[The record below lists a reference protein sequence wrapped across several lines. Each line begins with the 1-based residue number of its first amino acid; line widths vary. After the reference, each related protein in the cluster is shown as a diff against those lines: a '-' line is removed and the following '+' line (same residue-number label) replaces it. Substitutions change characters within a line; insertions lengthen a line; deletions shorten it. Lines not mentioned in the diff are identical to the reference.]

1 MRPEPKGKNMQRYVF
16 TSEAVS
22 EGHPDK
28 VADQISDAILDAALA
43 LDPAAH
49 VAAESFVGPRF
60 AANLGEVSEHVLP
73 RLDPEAIARGVVR
86 DIGYD
91 RPGEGFDWKTLEYR
105 NLLGAQSPDIARG
118 VDRGSA
124 EEQGAGDQG
133 MMFGYAVRE
142 TPELMPAPIAWA
154 HRLMR
159 RFSEERRSGRIPWL
173 RPDAKSQVSLVYEDG
188 RPVRI
193 SAIVLSHQTTDEPN
207 IDRDIRPTVEAV
219 VRDELAGTGMI
230 DDRTAFHVNPTG
242 RFVVGGPA
250 GDSGL
255 TGRKIVVD
263 TYGGACP
270 HGGGAFSGKDP
281 SKVDRSA
288 AYYARYVAKNL
299 VAAGAADRCEIQVSY
314 AIGVAAPVSIRVQFF
329 GTERGGA
336 TEEKAVALLRDG
348 GLFDFR
354 PGRLVAELGLTSPK
368 GWSYRQTASGGH
380 FGREGFPWERTDRAD
395 AVRDALGL
403 R

>member
-1 MRPEPKGKNMQRYVF
+1 MQRYVF

-28 VADQISDAILDAALA
+28 VADQISDAILDAAIA
-43 LDPAAH
+43 VDPAAH
-49 VAAESFVGPRF
+49 VAAASFVGPRF
-60 AANLGEVSEHVLP
+60 CANLGEISKHVLP
-73 RLDPEAIARGVVR
+73 KLDPETIARGVVR

-91 RPGEGFDWKTLEYR
+91 RPEEGFDWRTFDYQNR
-105 NLLGAQSPDIARG
+105 LGAQSPDIAQG

-124 EEQGAGDQG
+124 DEQGAGDQG

-159 RFSEERRSGRIPWL
+159 RFTDERKSGRIPWL
-173 RPDAKSQVSLVYEDG
+173 RPDAKSQVSVVYEDG
-188 RPVRI
+188 RPVCI
-193 SAIVLSHQTTDEPN
+193 DAIVLSHQTTAEPD
-207 IDRDIRPTVEAV
+207 IDRDIRPAIEAV
-219 VRDELAGTGMI
+219 VRDELADTGMLVPS
-230 DDRTAFHVNPTG
+230 TKFHVNPTG

-288 AYYARYVAKNL
+288 AYYARYAAKNL

-314 AIGVAAPVSIRVQFF
+314 AIGVAAPTSVRVQFF
-329 GTERGGA
+329 GTEKGGA
-336 TEEKAVALLRDG
+336 TEEKAVAMLESG
-348 GLFDFR
+348 EVFDFR
-354 PGRLVAELGLTSPK
+354 PGRLVAALGLLAPS
-368 GWSYRQTASGGH
+368 GWSYRDTASGGH
-380 FGREGFPWERTDRAD
+380 FGREAFPWERLDRVD
-395 AVRDALGL
+395 AVRAALGL

>member
-1 MRPEPKGKNMQRYVF
+1 MQRYVF

-43 LDPAAH
+43 VDPAAH
-49 VAAESFVGPRF
+49 VAAETFVGPRF
-60 AANLGEVSEHVLP
+60 CANLGEVSEHVLP
-73 RLDPEAIARGVVR
+73 KLDPETIARGVVR

-91 RPGEGFDWKTLEYR
+91 RPEEGFDWRTFDYQNR
-105 NLLGAQSPDIARG
+105 LGAQSPDIAQG

-124 EEQGAGDQG
+124 DEQGAGDQG

-159 RFSEERRSGRIPWL
+159 RFTDERKSGRIPWL
-173 RPDAKSQVSLVYEDG
+173 RPDAKSQVSVVYEDG

-193 SAIVLSHQTTDEPN
+193 DAIVLSHQTTAEPD
-207 IDRDIRPTVEAV
+207 IDRDIRPAIEAV
-219 VRDELAGTGMI
+219 VRDELAGTGMLVSA
-230 DDRTAFHVNPTG
+230 TKFHVNPTG

-288 AYYARYVAKNL
+288 AYYARYAAKNL

-314 AIGVAAPVSIRVQFF
+314 AIGVAAPTSVRVQFF
-329 GTERGGA
+329 GTEKGGA
-336 TEEKAVALLRDG
+336 TEAKAVAMLESG
-348 GLFDFR
+348 EVFDFR
-354 PGRLVAELGLTSPK
+354 PGRLVAALGLLSPS
-368 GWSYRQTASGGH
+368 GWTYRDTASGGH
-380 FGREGFPWERTDRAD
+380 FGRAAFPWERLDRVD
-395 AVRDALGL
+395 AVRAALGL

>member
-1 MRPEPKGKNMQRYVF
+1 MQRYAF

-28 VADQISDAILDAALA
+28 VADQVSDAILDAALA

-49 VAAESFVGPRF
+49 VAAETFVGPRF
-60 AANLGEVSEHVLP
+60 CANLGEVTEGVLR
-73 RLDPEAIARGVVR
+73 RLDTEAIARGVVR

-91 RPGEGFDWKTLEYR
+91 RPEEGFDWRTFDYTSR
-105 NLLGAQSPDIARG
+105 LGAQSPDIARG
-118 VDRGSA
+118 VDRGSV

-154 HRLMR
+154 HRLVR
-159 RFSEERRSGRIPWL
+159 RFEAERKSGRIPWL
-173 RPDAKSQVSLVYEDG
+173 RPDAKSQVSVVYEDG
-188 RPVRI
+188 RPARI
-193 SAIVLSHQTTDEPN
+193 GAVVLSHQTTAEPD
-207 IDRDIRPTVEAV
+207 IDRDVRPTVEAV
-219 VRDELAGTGMI
+219 VRDELADTGLV
-230 DDRTAFHVNPTG
+230 DSATKFHINPTG

-288 AYYARYVAKNL
+288 AYYARYAAKNL

-314 AIGVAAPVSIRVQFF
+314 AIGVAAPVSYRVQFF
-329 GTERGGA
+329 GTEKGGA
-336 TEEKAVALLRDG
+336 TEEKAVAMLERG
-348 GLFDFR
+348 GIFDFR
-354 PGRLVAELGLTSPK
+354 PGRLVAELGLASPR
-368 GWSYRQTASGGH
+368 GWTYRDTASGGH
-380 FGREGFPWERTDRAD
+380 FGRAAFPWERTDRIE

>member
-1 MRPEPKGKNMQRYVF
+1 MFVF

-28 VADQISDAILDAALA
+28 VADAISDALLDAVLA
-43 LDPAAH
+43 LDPSAH
-49 VAAESFVGPRF
+49 VAAESFVGPDF
-60 AANLGEVSEHVLP
+60 AANLGEISLASGRLP
-73 RLDPEAIARGVVR
+73 DAERIVRAVVR

-91 RPGEGFDWKTLEYR
+91 RPEEGFSFDTLHYENR
-105 NLLGAQSPDIARG
+105 LSAQSPDIAMG
-118 VDRGSA
+118 VDRGSP

-142 TPELMPAPIAWA
+142 TPELMPAPVAWA

-159 RFSEERRSGRIPWL
+159 RFTAERKSGRIPWL
-173 RPDAKSQVSLVYEDG
+173 RPDAKSQVAVVYDDAW
-188 RPVRI
+188 RPARI
-193 SAIVLSHQTTDEPN
+193 DSVVLSHQTTDEPD
-207 IDRDIRPTVEAV
+207 IDRTIRPVVEEII
-219 VRDELAGTGMI
+219 RDELADTAMI
-230 DDRTAFHVNPTG
+230 DGGTRFHVNPTG

-288 AYYARYVAKNL
+288 AYYARYAAKNL
-299 VAAGAADRCEIQVSY
+299 VAAGWADRCEIQVSY
-314 AIGVAAPVSIRVQFF
+314 AIGVAAPTSFRVQFF
-329 GTERGGA
+329 GTAKNGA
-336 TEEKAVALLRDG
+336 TEERAVRVLRESG
-348 GLFDFR
+348 IFDFR
-354 PGRLVAELGLTSPK
+354 PGKLVAELGLLRPA
-368 GWSYRQTASGGH
+368 GWCYRDTTNGGH
-380 FGREGFPWERTDRAD
+380 FGRSAFPWERLDK
-395 AVRDALGL
+395 VEALREEL
-403 R
+403 

>member
-1 MRPEPKGKNMQRYVF
+1 MSSYVF

-28 VADQISDAILDAALA
+28 VADAISDAILDAALA

-49 VAAESFVGPRF
+49 VAAESFVGPDF
-60 AANLGEVSEHVLP
+60 AANLGEISLAGPE
-73 RLDPEAIARGVVR
+73 RLRPEEIARGVVR
-86 DIGYD
+86 DVGYD
-91 RPGEGFDWKTLEYR
+91 RPEEGFSWDTFRYENHLNR
-105 NLLGAQSPDIARG
+105 QSPDIARG

-124 EEQGAGDQG
+124 DEQGAGDQG
-133 MMFGYAVRE
+133 MMFGYAARE

-159 RFSEERRSGRIPWL
+159 RFAKERKSGRIPWL
-173 RPDAKSQVSLVYEDG
+173 RPDAKSQVSVVYEDG
-188 RPVRI
+188 RPARI
-193 SAIVLSHQTTDEPN
+193 DAIVLSHQTTNEP
-207 IDRDIRPTVEAV
+207 DTERDIRPTIEAV
-219 VRDELAGTGMI
+219 IRDELADTGMI
-230 DDRTAFHVNPTG
+230 DSATKFHVNPTG

-263 TYGGACP
+263 TYGGACA

-288 AYYARYVAKNL
+288 AYYARYAAKNL

-314 AIGVAAPVSIRVQFF
+314 AIGVAAPVSYRVQFF
-329 GTERGGA
+329 GTGKGGA
-336 TEEKAVALLRDG
+336 TEERAVAMLESG
-348 GLFDFR
+348 EVFDFR
-354 PGRLVAELGLTSPK
+354 PGRLVAELGLLAPS
-368 GWSYRQTASGGH
+368 GWTYRDTASGGH
-380 FGREGFPWERTDRAD
+380 FGRAAFPWERLDRVD
-395 AVRDALGL
+395 AVRSALGL

>member
-1 MRPEPKGKNMQRYVF
+1 MHSFVF

-28 VADQISDAILDAALA
+28 VADAISDAILDAALA

-49 VAAESFVGPRF
+49 VAAESFVGPNF
-60 AANLGEVSEHVLP
+60 AANLGEISLAGNGRIDTEG
-73 RLDPEAIARGVVR
+73 IARDVVR
-86 DIGYD
+86 EIGYD
-91 RPGEGFDWKTLEYR
+91 RPEERFDWRSFLYVNGLNR
-105 NLLGAQSPDIARG
+105 QSPDIAQG
-118 VDRGSA
+118 VNRGSA
-124 EEQGAGDQG
+124 DEQGAGDQG
-133 MMFGYAVRE
+133 MMFGYAARE

-159 RFSEERRSGRIPWL
+159 RFAKERKSGRIPWL
-173 RPDAKSQVSLVYEDG
+173 RPDAKSQVSVVYEDG
-188 RPVRI
+188 RPARI
-193 SAIVLSHQTTDEPN
+193 DAIVLSHQTTNEP
-207 IDRDIRPTVEAV
+207 DTERDIRPTIEAV
-219 VRDELAGTGMI
+219 IRDELADTGMI
-230 DDRTAFHVNPTG
+230 DSATKFHVNPTG

-263 TYGGACP
+263 TYGGACA

-288 AYYARYVAKNL
+288 AYYARYAAKNL

-314 AIGVAAPVSIRVQFF
+314 AIGVAAPVSYRVQFF
-329 GTERGGA
+329 GTEKGGA
-336 TEEKAVALLRDG
+336 TEEKAVALLRDS

-354 PGRLVAELGLTSPK
+354 PGRLIAELGLTAPK
-368 GWSYRQTASGGH
+368 GWCYRDTTNGGH
-380 FGREGFPWERTDRAD
+380 FGRSRFPWERLDKVD
-395 AVRDALGL
+395 AVRSALGL

>member
-1 MRPEPKGKNMQRYVF
+1 MQRYVF

-28 VADQISDAILDAALA
+28 VADQVSDAILDAALA
-43 LDPAAH
+43 VDPAAH
-49 VAAESFVGPRF
+49 VAAETFVGPRF
-60 AANLGEVSEHVLP
+60 CANLGEVSEHVLP
-73 RLDPEAIARGVVR
+73 KLDPETIARGVVR

-91 RPGEGFDWKTLEYR
+91 RPEEGFDWRTFDYQNR
-105 NLLGAQSPDIARG
+105 LGAQSPDIAQG

-124 EEQGAGDQG
+124 DEQGAGDQG

-159 RFSEERRSGRIPWL
+159 RFTDERKSGRIPWL
-173 RPDAKSQVSLVYEDG
+173 RPDAKSQVSVVYEDG

-193 SAIVLSHQTTDEPN
+193 DAIVLSHQTTDEPD
-207 IDRDIRPTVEAV
+207 IDRDIRPAIEAV
-219 VRDELAGTGMI
+219 VRDELADTGML
-230 DDRTAFHVNPTG
+230 DPATRFHVNPTG
-242 RFVVGGPA
+242 RFVTGGPA

-288 AYYARYVAKNL
+288 AYYARYAAKNL

-314 AIGVAAPVSIRVQFF
+314 AIGVAAPTSVRVQFF
-329 GTERGGA
+329 GTEKGGA
-336 TEEKAVALLRDG
+336 TEAKVVAMLESG
-348 GLFDFR
+348 EVFDFR
-354 PGRLVAELGLTSPK
+354 PGRLVAALGLLVPS
-368 GWSYRQTASGGH
+368 GWTYRDTASGGH
-380 FGREGFPWERTDRAD
+380 FGRAAFPWERLDRVD
-395 AVRDALGL
+395 AVRSALGL

>member
-1 MRPEPKGKNMQRYVF
+1 MQRYVF

-43 LDPAAH
+43 VDPAAH
-49 VAAESFVGPRF
+49 VAAETFVGPRF
-60 AANLGEVSEHVLP
+60 CANLGEVSEHVLP
-73 RLDPEAIARGVVR
+73 RLDPETIARGVVR

-91 RPGEGFDWKTLEYR
+91 RPEEGFDWRTFDYQNR
-105 NLLGAQSPDIARG
+105 LGAQSPDIAQG

-124 EEQGAGDQG
+124 DEQGAGDQG

-159 RFSEERRSGRIPWL
+159 RFADERRSGR
-173 RPDAKSQVSLVYEDG
+173 
-188 RPVRI
+188 PVRI
-193 SAIVLSHQTTDEPN
+193 DAIVLSHQTTAEPD
-207 IDRDIRPTVEAV
+207 IDRDIRPAIEAV
-219 VRDELAGTGMI
+219 VRDELADTGMLVPS
-230 DDRTAFHVNPTG
+230 TKFHVNPTG

-288 AYYARYVAKNL
+288 AYYARYAAKNL

-314 AIGVAAPVSIRVQFF
+314 AIGVAAPTSVRVQFF
-329 GTERGGA
+329 GTEKGGA
-336 TEEKAVALLRDG
+336 TEEKAVAMLESG
-348 GLFDFR
+348 EVFDFR
-354 PGRLVAELGLTSPK
+354 PGRLVAALGLLAPS
-368 GWSYRQTASGGH
+368 GWTYRDTASGGH
-380 FGREGFPWERTDRAD
+380 FGREAFPWERLDRVD
-395 AVRDALGL
+395 AVRAALGL

>member
-1 MRPEPKGKNMQRYVF
+1 MQRYVF

-43 LDPAAH
+43 VDPAAH
-49 VAAESFVGPRF
+49 VAAETFVGPRF
-60 AANLGEVSEHVLP
+60 CANLGEVSEHVLP
-73 RLDPEAIARGVVR
+73 RLDPETIARGVVR

-91 RPGEGFDWKTLEYR
+91 RPEEGFDWRTFDYQNR
-105 NLLGAQSPDIARG
+105 LGAQSPDIAQG

-124 EEQGAGDQG
+124 DEQGAGDQG

-159 RFSEERRSGRIPWL
+159 RFTDERKSGRIPWL
-173 RPDAKSQVSLVYEDG
+173 RPDAKSQVSVVYEDG

-193 SAIVLSHQTTDEPN
+193 DAIVLSHQTTDEPD
-207 IDRDIRPTVEAV
+207 IDRDIRPAIEAV
-219 VRDELAGTGMI
+219 VRDELAGTGML
-230 DDRTAFHVNPTG
+230 DPATRFHVNPTG
-242 RFVVGGPA
+242 RFVTGGPA

-288 AYYARYVAKNL
+288 AYYARYAAKNL

-314 AIGVAAPVSIRVQFF
+314 AIGVAAPTSVRVQFF
-329 GTERGGA
+329 GTEKGGA
-336 TEEKAVALLRDG
+336 TEEKAVAMLESG
-348 GLFDFR
+348 EVFDFR
-354 PGRLVAELGLTSPK
+354 PGRLVAALGLLAPS
-368 GWSYRQTASGGH
+368 GWTYRDTASGGH
-380 FGREGFPWERTDRAD
+380 FGRAAFPWERLDRVD
-395 AVRDALGL
+395 AVRSALGL

>member
-1 MRPEPKGKNMQRYVF
+1 MTKHAGRHVF
-16 TSEAVS
+16 TSESVS

-28 VADQISDAILDAALA
+28 VADQISDAVLDACLVKDAR
-43 LDPAAH
+43 AH
-49 VAAESFVGPRF
+49 VACETMCGP
-60 AANLGEVSEHVLP
+60 NLVVNMGEIACNGFEGINTQ
-73 RLDPEAIARGVVR
+73 AIARGVAK

-91 RPGEGFDWKTLEYR
+91 RPSEGFSWDTFNYMSALH
-105 NLLGAQSPDIARG
+105 AQSPDIAQG
-118 VDRGSA
+118 VNRKKS
-124 EEQGAGDQG
+124 EKQGAGDQG

-159 RFSEERRSGRIPWL
+159 RFTDERKSGRIPWL
-173 RPDAKSQVSLVYEDG
+173 RPDAKSQVSVVYEDG

-193 SAIVLSHQTTDEPN
+193 DAIVLSHQTTAEPD
-207 IDRDIRPTVEAV
+207 IDRDIRPAIEAV
-219 VRDELAGTGMI
+219 VRDELADTGMLVPA
-230 DDRTAFHVNPTG
+230 TKFHVNPTG

-288 AYYARYVAKNL
+288 AYYARYAAKNL

-314 AIGVAAPVSIRVQFF
+314 AIGVAAPTSVRVQFF
-329 GTERGGA
+329 GTEKGGA
-336 TEEKAVALLRDG
+336 TEEKAVAMLESG
-348 GLFDFR
+348 EVFDFR
-354 PGRLVAELGLTSPK
+354 PGRLVAALGLLAPS
-368 GWSYRQTASGGH
+368 GWTYRDTASGGH
-380 FGREGFPWERTDRAD
+380 FGREAFPWERLDRVD
-395 AVRDALGL
+395 AVRAALGL

>member
-1 MRPEPKGKNMQRYVF
+1 MDRYLF

-28 VADQISDAILDAALA
+28 VADAISDAILDRALQ
-43 LDPAAH
+43 LDPGAH
-49 VAAESFVGPRF
+49 VAAESFVGPDF
-60 AANLGEVSEHVLP
+60 AANLGEIGIAGDGGAKLLAES
-73 RLDPEAIARGVVR
+73 EAIARSVVR

-91 RPGEGFDWKTLEYR
+91 RPDERFSWDTFVYENRLSS
-105 NLLGAQSPDIARG
+105 QSPDIAMG

-142 TPELMPAPIAWA
+142 TPEFMPAPVAFA
-154 HRLMR
+154 HRLMD
-159 RFSEERRSGRIPWL
+159 RFTRERKSGAVPWL
-173 RPDAKSQVSLVYEDG
+173 RPDAKSQVTVAYEDG
-188 RPVRI
+188 RPAGIDTV
-193 SAIVLSHQTTDEPN
+193 VLSHQTTAEPDM
-207 IDRDIRPTVEAV
+207 DRDVRPVVEAV
-219 VRDELAGTGMI
+219 VRDELAPTGLLDAVRPTRI
-230 DDRTAFHVNPTG
+230 LVNPTG

-288 AYYARYVAKNL
+288 AYYARYAAKNL
-299 VAAGAADRCEIQVSY
+299 VAAGAASKCEIQVSY
-314 AIGVAAPVSIRVQFF
+314 AIGVARPVGIRVQFF
-329 GTERGGA
+329 GTEAPGV
-336 TEEKAVALLRDG
+336 TEARAVALLLDSG
-348 GLFDFR
+348 IFDFR
-354 PGRLVAELGLTSPK
+354 PGMLSAELGLARPQ
-368 GWSYRQTASGGH
+368 GWSYRQTTNGGH
-380 FGREGFPWERTDRAD
+380 FGRAAFPWERTDKTA
-395 AVRDALGL
+395 AVRAAFGL
-403 R
+403 

>member
-1 MRPEPKGKNMQRYVF
+1 MQRYVF

-28 VADQISDAILDAALA
+28 VADQISDAILDAAIA
-43 LDPAAH
+43 VDPAAH

-60 AANLGEVSEHVLP
+60 CANLGEISKHVLP
-73 RLDPEAIARGVVR
+73 KLDPETIARGVVR

-91 RPGEGFDWKTLEYR
+91 RPEEGFDWRTFDYQNR
-105 NLLGAQSPDIARG
+105 LGAQSPDIAQG

-124 EEQGAGDQG
+124 DEQGAGDQG

-159 RFSEERRSGRIPWL
+159 RFTDERKSGRIPWL
-173 RPDAKSQVSLVYEDG
+173 RPDAKSQVSVVYEDG
-188 RPVRI
+188 RPVCI
-193 SAIVLSHQTTDEPN
+193 DAIVLSHQTTAEPD
-207 IDRDIRPTVEAV
+207 IDRDIRPAIEAV
-219 VRDELAGTGMI
+219 VRDELADTGMLVPS
-230 DDRTAFHVNPTG
+230 TKFHVNPTG

-288 AYYARYVAKNL
+288 AYYARYAAKNL

-314 AIGVAAPVSIRVQFF
+314 AIGVAAPTSVRVQFF
-329 GTERGGA
+329 GTEKGGA
-336 TEEKAVALLRDG
+336 TEEKAVAMLESG
-348 GLFDFR
+348 EVFDFR
-354 PGRLVAELGLTSPK
+354 PGRLVAALGLLAPS
-368 GWSYRQTASGGH
+368 GWSYRDTASGGH
-380 FGREGFPWERTDRAD
+380 FGREAFPWERLDRVD
-395 AVRDALGL
+395 AVRAALGL

>member
-1 MRPEPKGKNMQRYVF
+1 MQRYVF

-49 VAAESFVGPRF
+49 VAAESFVGPDF
-60 AANLGEVSEHVLP
+60 AANLGEIALSADG
-73 RLDPEAIARGVVR
+73 RLDPEPIARGVVR

-91 RPGEGFDWKTLEYR
+91 RPEEGFDWRTLAYENR
-105 NLLGAQSPDIARG
+105 IHAQSPDIAQG
-118 VDRGSA
+118 VDRGTA
-124 EEQGAGDQG
+124 DEQGAGDQG

-159 RFSEERRSGRIPWL
+159 RFTEERKEGRIPWL
-173 RPDAKSQVSLVYEDG
+173 RPDAKSQVSVVYEDG

-193 SAIVLSHQTTDEPN
+193 DAVVLSHQTTAEPD
-207 IDRDIRPTVEAV
+207 IDRDIRPAIEAV
-219 VRDELAGTGMI
+219 VRDELADTGMI
-230 DDRTAFHVNPTG
+230 GTATKFHVNPTG

-263 TYGGACP
+263 TYGGA
-270 HGGGAFSGKDP
+270 FSGKDP

-288 AYYARYVAKNL
+288 AYYARYAAKNL

-314 AIGVAAPVSIRVQFF
+314 AIGVAAPVSVRVQFF
-329 GTERGGA
+329 GTEKGGV

-348 GLFDFR
+348 GSFDFR
-354 PGRLVAELGLTSPK
+354 PGRLVAELGLTAPR
-368 GWSYRQTASGGH
+368 GWSYRDTASGGH
-380 FGREGFPWERTDRAD
+380 FGRDAFPWERTDRAE
-395 AVRDALGL
+395 AVREALGL

>member
-124 EEQGAGDQG
+124 EE
-133 MMFGYAVRE
+133 
-142 TPELMPAPIAWA
+142 
-154 HRLMR
+154 
-159 RFSEERRSGRIPWL
+159 
-173 RPDAKSQVSLVYEDG
+173 
-188 RPVRI
+188 
-193 SAIVLSHQTTDEPN
+193 
-207 IDRDIRPTVEAV
+207 
-219 VRDELAGTGMI
+219 
-230 DDRTAFHVNPTG
+230 
-242 RFVVGGPA
+242 
-250 GDSGL
+250 
-255 TGRKIVVD
+255 
-263 TYGGACP
+263 
-270 HGGGAFSGKDP
+270 
-281 SKVDRSA
+281 
-288 AYYARYVAKNL
+288 
-299 VAAGAADRCEIQVSY
+299 
-314 AIGVAAPVSIRVQFF
+314 
-329 GTERGGA
+329 
-336 TEEKAVALLRDG
+336 
-348 GLFDFR
+348 
-354 PGRLVAELGLTSPK
+354 
-368 GWSYRQTASGGH
+368 
-380 FGREGFPWERTDRAD
+380 
-395 AVRDALGL
+395 
-403 R
+403 